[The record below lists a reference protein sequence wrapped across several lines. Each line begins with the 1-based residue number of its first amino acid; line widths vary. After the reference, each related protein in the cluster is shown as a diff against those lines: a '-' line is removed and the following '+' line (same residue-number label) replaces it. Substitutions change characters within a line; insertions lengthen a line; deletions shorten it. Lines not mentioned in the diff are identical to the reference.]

1 MKERMTK
8 KSEFAKAYAA
18 GGKAVEG
25 KVTYKLVLGGLL
37 GAMLGELLKKRYSL
51 PWFESDLIIALLVA
65 LLAFG
70 LNFVDALVKRSARRN
85 G

>member
-1 MKERMTK
+1 MTK

-25 KVTYKLVLGGLL
+25 KVTYTWVLGGFL

-51 PWFESDLIIALLVA
+51 PWFESGPVIALLVA
-65 LLAFG
+65 LLALGANFG
-70 LNFVDALVKRSARRN
+70 DALVKRSVRRS